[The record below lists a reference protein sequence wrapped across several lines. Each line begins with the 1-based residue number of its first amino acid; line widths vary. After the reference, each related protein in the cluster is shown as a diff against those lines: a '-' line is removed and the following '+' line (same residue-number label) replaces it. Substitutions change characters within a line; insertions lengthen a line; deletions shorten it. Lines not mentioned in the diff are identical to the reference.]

1 MNNEEI
7 VTLKIEDIRPL
18 LNQKVI
24 VRFSDTHH
32 LSAEV
37 TEVSTLKN
45 FANSNTEPFSFTL
58 RTEQK
63 NEYFPQA
70 IYPIEHPTKGD
81 LAVFM
86 VPIGFDAEGMKYE
99 IIFS

>member
-1 MNNEEI
+1 MNNEDF
-7 VTLKIEDIRPL
+7 VTLLIDDIKPL
-18 LNQKVI
+18 LNQKI
-24 VRFSDTHH
+24 IIRFSDAHR

-37 TEVSTLKN
+37 IEVSNLKN
-45 FANSNTEPFSFTL
+45 FSQLATEPFSFVL

-70 IYPIEHPTKGD
+70 IYTIEHPTKGD
-81 LAVFM
+81 ISVFM
-86 VPIGFDAEGMKYE
+86 VPIGFDTEGMKYE

>member
-1 MNNEEI
+1 MKNEDF
-7 VTLKIEDIRPL
+7 VTLKVDDVRPL

-24 VRFSDTHH
+24 IRFSDSHQ

-37 TEVSTLKN
+37 IDVSTLKN
-45 FANSNTEPFSFTL
+45 FANSNVEPFSFTL

-70 IYPIEHPTKGD
+70 IYTIEHPSKGD
-81 LAVFM
+81 LALFM

>member
-1 MNNEEI
+1 MNNEDFE
-7 VTLKIEDIRPL
+7 TLKVDDVRPL
-18 LNQKVI
+18 LHQKI
-24 VRFSDTHH
+24 IIRFSDTHK

-37 TEVSTLKN
+37 IEVSALKN
-45 FANSNTEPFSFTL
+45 FANSTIEPFSFTL

-70 IYPIEHPTKGD
+70 IYTIEHPTKGD

>member
-1 MNNEEI
+1 MNNEDF
-7 VTLKIEDIRPL
+7 VTLQIDDIKPL
-18 LNQKVI
+18 LNQKLI
-24 VRFSDTHH
+24 IRFSDSHR

-37 TEVSTLKN
+37 IEVSSLKN
-45 FANSNTEPFSFTL
+45 FSQSNTEPFSFVL

-70 IYPIEHPTKGD
+70 IYTIEHPSKGD
-81 LAVFM
+81 ISVFI
-86 VPIGFDAEGMKYE
+86 VPIGLDTEGMKYE